1 MLPFLHFRQNLFY
14 FFLLVNSKTNK
25 KIFPQRPPHMPQ
37 FQHLILQ
44 FGRKNKRMLQKIK
57 TK

>member
-1 MLPFLHFRQNLFY
+1 MKNIKCFHSGRIVGLFVKIY
-14 FFLLVNSKTNK
+14 FK
-25 KIFPQRPPHMPQ
+25 KIFPERPPLLPP